1 MFAYIIKKLT
11 MLVLL
16 LLGITFIT
24 FSIVKLLPGDPA
36 SGLIGQHAD
45 PDDIKRINSALGV
58 DKPFISQ
65 FMGYVALLARGELGR
80 SYYTNRDVLT
90 EIMRKLPN
98 TIYLAAAA
106 MAIAIIGGL
115 ALGFAAGLRQ
125 GSAVDKIC
133 SALSLTGLSL
143 PVFWSGLVLIIIFS
157 LKLRLLPPSGTGG
170 IRFVILPA
178 IALSLPVMASIARIT
193 RSSAI
198 ETLAMPFIRVLRAK
212 GLKNWRINYIHLLK
226 SILIPLITVVGLDF
240 ASFLNGAVLTE
251 TVFGWDGIGRFTVDG
266 ILKRDYP
273 VILGCIITGTFIF
286 VVVNALVDVSYQI
299 VDPRVR
305 IVKR

>member
-1 MFAYIIKKLT
+1 MFTYIVKKLAL
-11 MLVLL
+11 LVLL

-45 PDDIKRINSALGV
+45 PEDIKRINHALGV
-58 DKPFISQ
+58 DKPFIAQ
-65 FMGYVALLARGELGR
+65 FMGYVTLLARGDLGR

-106 MAIAIIGGL
+106 MSIAIVGGL

-125 GSAVDKIC
+125 GSAADKLC

-143 PVFWSGLVLIIIFS
+143 PVFWSGLVLIIVFS

-170 IRFVILPA
+170 ARFVILPA
-178 IALSLPVMASIARIT
+178 VALSLPVLASIARIT
-193 RSSAI
+193 RSSVI
-198 ETLAMPFIRVLRAK
+198 ETLSMPFVRVLRAK
-212 GLKNWRINYIHLLK
+212 GMKNWRINYIHLLK
-226 SILIPLITVVGLDF
+226 SILIPLVTVIGLDF

-286 VVVNALVDVSYQI
+286 IVVNALVDLSYQL

>member
-1 MFAYIIKKLT
+1 MFAYIVKKIALLA
-11 MLVLL
+11 LV

-24 FSIVKLLPGDPA
+24 FSIVKFLPGDPA

-45 PDDIKRINSALGV
+45 PEDIERINRALGV
-58 DKPFISQ
+58 DKPFIVQ
-65 FMGYVALLARGELGR
+65 FLGYVSLLARGDLGR
-80 SYYTNRDVLT
+80 SYYTNRDVLS

-106 MAIAIIGGL
+106 MTIAIIGGL
-115 ALGFAAGLRQ
+115 VLGFAAGLTR
-125 GSAVDKIC
+125 GSAADRLC
-133 SALSLTGLSL
+133 SALSLAGLSL
-143 PVFWSGLVLIIIFS
+143 PVFWTGLVLIIMFS
-157 LKLRLLPPSGTGG
+157 LKLRILPPSGTGG
-170 IRFVILPA
+170 IRFIILPA
-178 IALSLPVMASIARIT
+178 IALSLPVLASIARIT

-198 ETLAMPFIRVLRAK
+198 ETLSMPFIRVLYAK
-212 GLKNWRINYIHLLK
+212 GLHRWRINYIHLLK
-226 SILIPLITVVGLDF
+226 SILIPLITVIGLDF

-286 VVVNALVDVSYQI
+286 VVVNA
-299 VDPRVR
+299 
-305 IVKR
+305 